1 MPSSTPMRPRSSAAI
16 PGSFVSDASDVAV
29 VLRARQVRRNLE
41 RLRLA
46 LILLVG
52 VGFLGLLGLA
62 MCAPVFTPTLGC
74 RGMQSEAKSNLKAM
88 YVMQESFFAEHG
100 RYAER
105 AVDVGFVPRGRR
117 LRYRYAL
124 TDVTEG
130 GFTAWAFGIAGDVDG
145 DVWRITDEN
154 DLENLTSV
162 CR

>member
-1 MPSSTPMRPRSSAAI
+1 
-16 PGSFVSDASDVAV
+16 VSDASDIAV
-29 VLRARQVRRNLE
+29 VLRARQVRRNLA

-52 VGFLGLLGLA
+52 VGFFGLLGLA
-62 MCAPVFTPTLGC
+62 MCAPVFTPTFGC

-105 AVDVGFVPRGRR
+105 AVDVGFVPRGIGFVPRGRR

>member
-1 MPSSTPMRPRSSAAI
+1 MRPRSSAAI
-16 PGSFVSDASDVAV
+16 PGSFVSDADDIAV
-29 VLRARQVRRNLE
+29 VLRARQVRRSLA

-52 VGFLGLLGLA
+52 VGFCGLLGLG
-62 MCAPVFTPTLGC
+62 MCAHRVCPPTPGC
-74 RGMQSEAKSNLKAM
+74 RGMQREAKSNLKAM
-88 YVMQESFFAEHG
+88 YVMQESFRAEHD

-105 AVDVGFVPRGRR
+105 AVDVGFVPRGGR

-130 GFTAWAFGIAGDVDG
+130 GFTAWAFGIADDVKG

-154 DLENLTSV
+154 DLENLTRV